1 MSICVLVP
9 SEEHMAQAGV
19 RIRYRR
25 IERELRALGHELQ
38 VAPIQTISGLSDLAH
53 DVYVISKCID
63 ARALLLAR
71 VLMDSGKLVGVDLFD
86 DYFSQTNDSRF
97 TRLRYWLRT
106 LTASA
111 DFILC
116 STPAMCELAARLAP
130 GLAVHVMNDP
140 ASRLDAEGVRA
151 ALLRKFEYAHT
162 NRILHIGWFGIGDNP
177 HFPVGLTDLVA
188 FGADLASLRGRGF
201 DVRLSILTNQRAM
214 TANSLAMLRR
224 LAVSYT
230 VEEWSEERERLLLAR
245 SLVCFLPVNAQSFS
259 IVKSLNR
266 AVSALCAGAQVLSS
280 GYPLYERLAPF
291 IYRNPRKL
299 LDDFTRR
306 TLTLREDT
314 VPQFMRLMEQ
324 WADPGGEA
332 RALVGFLQGLRQ
344 RKSAGVPPARSQALV
359 AVIHG
364 RNTLGDVHEFALRM
378 NALSVC
384 SPFCSAK
391 LNFDVRFQLA
401 ADAMVCEVLI
411 ADRHYPR
418 LDSEVR
424 EHLLPHGKILDTRYR
439 KLDPRRLLPGFRFE
453 APGLA
458 RMNSIMSIT
467 ASYPS
472 VMANIETILRHL
484 FPGITCYYSE
494 HATLPW
500 AISPR
505 AQFASHKSV

>member
-1 MSICVLVP
+1 MNICVLVP

-38 VAPIQTISGLSDLAH
+38 VALIQTIRGPSDLAH
-53 DVYVISKCID
+53 DVYVISKCVD
-63 ARALLLAR
+63 ARALLFAR

-106 LTASA
+106 LTAMA

-116 STPAMCELAARLAP
+116 STPAMRELASSLAP

-140 ASRLDAEGVRA
+140 ALRLDAEGVHA
-151 ALLRKFEYAHT
+151 ALLRKLEYAQR
-162 NRILHIGWFGIGDNP
+162 NRILHVGWFGIGDNP

-188 FGADLASLRGRGF
+188 FGADLASLHGRGF
-201 DVRLSILTNQRAM
+201 NVRLSILTNQRAM
-214 TANSLAMLRR
+214 TANTLAMLRR
-224 LAVSYT
+224 LVVSYT
-230 VEEWSEERERLLLAR
+230 LEEWSEEREARLLAR
-245 SLVCFLPVNAQSFS
+245 SSVCFLPVNAQSFS

-291 IYRNPRKL
+291 IYRDPRKL

-306 TLTLREDT
+306 TLRLREDT

-332 RALVGFLQGLRQ
+332 RSLVGFLQGLRQ
-344 RKSAGVPPARSQALV
+344 RKSGGASPSRAQSLV

-364 RNTLGDVHEFALRM
+364 RNTLGDVHESALRM

-384 SPFCSAK
+384 SPFCSAN
-391 LNFDVRFQLA
+391 LNFGVRFPLA
-401 ADAMVCEVLI
+401 DDAVGCEVLI
-411 ADRHYPR
+411 ADRYCSR
-418 LDSEVR
+418 LDPEVHG
-424 EHLLPHGKILDTRYR
+424 HLVPHGNILDTTYR
-439 KLDPRRLLPGFRFE
+439 KLDVGRLLPGFRFD
-453 APGLA
+453 ATALA
-458 RMNSIMSIT
+458 RMNSMMSLT

-472 VMANIETILRHL
+472 VMVNIETILQRL
-484 FPGITCYYSE
+484 FPGISCYYSE
-494 HATLPW
+494 YATLPW
-500 AISPR
+500 AILPR
-505 AQFASHKSV
+505 PEFASRKAV